1 MQKIAYSKLWHCLS
15 GQSLLEDRTSVLTPY
30 ALRRT
35 LYDVYGGLMNPDVKT
50 LVETHTGKEAELFA
64 KHINPQLT
72 KVLKTIGFA
81 KKYVRAEGPFLYD
94 QEGRQYLDF
103 LAGYGV
109 FNIGRNHPKVKEQLQ
124 LALDADWPN
133 MVQMDTPL
141 LAGLLAERLLSVV
154 NNGSLRC
161 TPDAVRQTKL
171 ERIFFTN
178 SGTEANEGAIKFARK
193 ATGRKRILAWDHCF
207 HGLTTGALSLNGNA
221 EFKKGFGDLLPGC
234 ETIPFNNLE
243 ALEKELK
250 QKDVAAF
257 FVEPVQGK
265 GVYVAD
271 PKFYV
276 QAEKLCRQY
285 GTLLIMDE
293 VQTGFGRTGKW
304 FAHHHWNLQP
314 DIVTIAKG
322 LSGGYIPIGAIVYT
336 KEIYDKVFCSME
348 HCVVHSNTFGR
359 NVLAMTAGLATLD
372 VMEQENIVE
381 NAARMGEMLSSGLR
395 AMIDRYE
402 MLHEVRNLGLMIGVE
417 FGPPSSFSLK
427 AGWKIVHAVNK
438 GLFGQMVVVPL
449 MADHGILTQVAGHN
463 VDIVKLLPPL
473 VIDETH
479 VNRFLNAFEKVMK
492 ECHRFPG
499 NAWSI
504 GKKLTTEAIKAR
516 GTV

>member
-1 MQKIAYSKLWHCLS
+1 
-15 GQSLLEDRTSVLTPY
+15 
-30 ALRRT
+30 
-35 LYDVYGGLMNPDVKT
+35 MNPDVKT
-50 LVETHTGKEAELFA
+50 LVETHIGREAELFA
-64 KHINPQLT
+64 KYLNPQLT

-94 QEGRQYLDF
+94 QEGKEYLDF

-109 FNIGRNHPKVKEQLQ
+109 FNIGRNHPKIKEQLK

-141 LAGLLAERLLSVV
+141 LAGLLAERLL
-154 NNGSLRC
+154 
-161 TPDAVRQTKL
+161 AVINSPKL
-171 ERIFFTN
+171 ERVFFTN

-193 ATGRKRILAWDHCF
+193 ATGRKRILAWDHSF
-207 HGLTTGALSLNGNA
+207 HGLTTGALALNGNA
-221 EFKKGFGDLLPGC
+221 EFKNGFGELLPGC

-257 FVEPVQGK
+257 MIEPVQGK

-271 PKFYV
+271 PRFYPE
-276 QAEKLCRQY
+276 AEKLCRQY
-285 GTLLIMDE
+285 GTLLIVDE
-293 VQTGFGRTGKW
+293 VQTGFGRTGRW
-304 FAHHHWNLQP
+304 FAHQHWDLSP
-314 DIVTIAKG
+314 DIVTMAKG
-322 LSGGYIPIGAIVYT
+322 LSGGYVPIGAIVYT
-336 KEIYDKVFCSME
+336 KAIYDKVFCSME

-359 NVLAMTAGLATLD
+359 NVLAMTAGLATLA
-372 VMEQENIVE
+372 VMEDEKIVE
-381 NAARMGEMLSSGLR
+381 NAARMGEMLGAGLR

-402 MLHEVRNLGLMIGVE
+402 MLHEVRNLGLMVGIE
-417 FGPPSSFSLK
+417 FGPPTSFSLK

-473 VIDETH
+473 VINETQ
-479 VNRFLNAFEKVMK
+479 VNRFLNAFEKVMQD
-492 ECHRFPG
+492 CHRFPG
-499 NAWSI
+499 NAWTI

-516 GTV
+516 STA